1 MKKELGKWILDV
13 TKYIATAG
21 IIAPFLAKS
30 EQWYWF
36 LILIV
41 IDAVLLVLG
50 LYLSRDNGDSKHRN
64 RK

>member
-1 MKKELGKWILDV
+1 MRKELGKWILDV
-13 TKYIATAG
+13 TKYIATVG

-30 EQWYWF
+30 DQWYWF

-41 IDAVLLVLG
+41 IDALLVILG
-50 LYLSRDNGDSKHRN
+50 LFLSNEGSTKKSR